1 MIPRCRAMYI
11 GIGVAAVA
19 NVVVG
24 MLWYSP
30 WLLGTM
36 YQEYMAAMGIT
47 PDMSK
52 MLMATIGSF
61 IAALVIAAGMGC
73 FMARLAITS
82 IERGAVFGALSWLTF
97 VAPVT
102 VQGVLYAQWPVA
114 LYLINNGYNL
124 VSLIVMGVILSQAI
138 RRCEI

>member
-1 MIPRCRAMYI
+1 MMRNCRSLYI

-30 WLLGTM
+30 WLLGKV
-36 YQEYMAAMGIT
+36 YQQHMAAMGIT

-73 FMARLAITS
+73 FMHRLAITS
-82 IERGAVFGALSWLTF
+82 IARGAVFGAKAWLTF
-97 VAPVT
+97 IAPVT
-102 VQGVLYAQWPVA
+102 IQGVLYAQWPVT

-124 VSLIVMGVILSQAI
+124 VSLVVMGIILSQAI